1 MNRETLDLLKA
12 RTTEEGLPVFIN
24 HKALFKAL
32 GTKENITLIPMTLD
46 ELKELIVAEGGVSID
61 CTNAETSD
69 HMFKHIRRMVEAL
82 NVRFE
87 RCSFSQAASG
97 AKLHSGVYITV
108 IANKVDPFAGLES
121 VMTFWYVTTRTD
133 LIR

>member
-1 MNRETLDLLKA
+1 MNREMLDLLKS
-12 RTTEEGLPVFIN
+12 RTAEEGLPVFIN

-32 GTKENITLIPMTLD
+32 GTRENITLVPMTVE
-46 ELKELIVAEGGVSID
+46 ELKELMIAERGVSID
-61 CTNAETSD
+61 CTNKETSD

-82 NVRFE
+82 NIRFE
-87 RCSFSQAASG
+87 RCSFSQPASG
-97 AKLHSGVYITV
+97 AKLHSGVYVTI
-108 IANKVDPFAGLES
+108 IANKVDPFAGLDS